1 MRKVQFVLLLSILVN
16 SASAQT
22 KTNPFEHVEPPF
34 WWVGMRSKSVQILLH
49 NAKVNIADY
58 TVSLS
63 YPGVTLTEVRKV
75 ENLHYLFLTLAI
87 TDDAKQGMLPLTFIQ
102 GKRKIEYLYELKA
115 RPSTSPLPTV
125 NASDVV
131 YMLMPDRFANGDV
144 KNDSVPGMYQGAH
157 REIPQ
162 SRHGGDLKGISD
174 HLDYFQDL
182 GVTALW
188 INPVLE
194 SNQPKLKVIEDG
206 KTHTYDPSY
215 HGYTITDLYKVDARF
230 GSNEQYKQLIEQCH
244 AKGIKVI
251 KDMVMNH
258 IGNEHWLA
266 KDLPEKDWVH
276 QFPSFTKSNFRGS
289 VISDPYRSAE
299 DLTRMNSGWFDNH
312 MPDLNQ
318 ANHLL
323 ATYLIQNSLWW
334 IGYAGLDGIRMDTYP
349 YPDKEFMARWARTI
363 MEEYPSFYL
372 VGEVWITA
380 VPTTAYW
387 QKGMINR
394 DGYQSYLPSVTDFP
408 LCEAIP
414 QALNEKEG
422 YDTGLARLYFLL
434 SQDFIY
440 PNANNL
446 LTFLDNH
453 DRSRFFNSVNK
464 DVAKFKMGLAF
475 LLTTRGIPQLYYG
488 TELHV
493 EGDYSSHPEVR
504 RDFPGGWANDKA
516 NAFTREGRTREQN
529 EIFDFTK
536 KLLNWRKGNPA
547 FQGGRLIHYVPESNV
562 YVYFRIKGRERVM
575 VVLNASEKEVTLKTD
590 RFKESIGE
598 ASKAQDVISGNR
610 LESLTSLTLSSHGV
624 LILEIQ

>member
-1 MRKVQFVLLLSILVN
+1 MRRILIALWVCTLAMPVTAQKKVS
-16 SASAQT
+16 
-22 KTNPFEHVEPPF
+22 PFEHVEPPF
-34 WWVGMRSKSVQILLH
+34 WWVGMKGKSLQILLH
-49 NAKVNIADY
+49 NTKVNIADY
-58 TVSLS
+58 VASLS
-63 YPGVTLTEVRKV
+63 YPGVTLAEARKV
-75 ENLHYLFLTLAI
+75 ENPHYLFLTLTI
-87 TDDAKQGMLPLTFIQ
+87 TEQAKPGMLPLTFIQ
-102 GKRKIEYLYELKA
+102 GKRKFEYLYELKA
-115 RPSTSPLPTV
+115 TPSSSPLPTV
-125 NASDVV
+125 NSSDVV

-174 HLDYFQDL
+174 HLDYFLDL

-194 SNQPKLKVIEDG
+194 SNQPKLKVIENG
-206 KTHTYDPSY
+206 KTHSYDPTY

-230 GSNEQYKQLIEQCH
+230 GSNEQYKLLIGQCH

-251 KDMVMNH
+251 KDLVMNH

-318 ANHLL
+318 VNPLL

-334 IGYAGLDGIRMDTYP
+334 IGYAALDGIRMDTYP
-349 YPDKEFMARWARTI
+349 YPNKEFMARWARTVT
-363 MEEYPSFYL
+363 EEYPSFYL
-372 VGEVWITA
+372 VGEVWISA

-387 QKGMINR
+387 QKGTINH
-394 DGYQSYLPSVTDFP
+394 DGYQSYLPSVTDFS
-408 LCEAIP
+408 LCEAIAM
-414 QALNEKEG
+414 ALNEKEG

-440 PNANNL
+440 SNANNL

-453 DRSRFFNSVNK
+453 DRTRFFNTVGK

-488 TELHV
+488 TELRV
-493 EGDYSSHPEVR
+493 EGDYSSHPDVR
-504 RDFPGGWANDKA
+504 RDFPGGWVNDNA
-516 NAFTREGRTREQN
+516 NAFTREGRTKEQN

-536 KLLNWRKGNPA
+536 KLLNWRKTNA
-547 FQGGRLIHYVPESNV
+547 TFQGGRLIHYVPENNV
-562 YVYFRIKGRERVM
+562 YVYFRIMDSKRVM
-575 VVLNASEKEVTLKTD
+575 VVLNASEKEVTLNTD
-590 RFKESIGE
+590 RFKESIAG
-598 ASKAQDVISGNR
+598 ATKAHEVISGNT
-610 LESLTSLTLSSHGV
+610 LQSLTSLTLGARGV
-624 LILEIQ
+624 LILELD